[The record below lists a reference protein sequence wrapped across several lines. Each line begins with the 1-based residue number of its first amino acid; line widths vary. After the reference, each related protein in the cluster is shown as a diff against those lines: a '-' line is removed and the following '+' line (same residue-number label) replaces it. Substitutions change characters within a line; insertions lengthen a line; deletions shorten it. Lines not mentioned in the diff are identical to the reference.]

1 MGEAAEAV
9 THLTK
14 ALQLSPESEPTKY
27 MLALAYKKMNQIKN
41 SAELFSQLFP
51 TEDSLAKYRH
61 KVDELNRQIY
71 DQTSITGDD
80 SSIYVNVDFYSHL
93 RELKVCSDQ

>member
-1 MGEAAEAV
+1 MGEVAEAV

-41 SAELFSQLFP
+41 SAELFS
-51 TEDSLAKYRH
+51 
-61 KVDELNRQIY
+61 
-71 DQTSITGDD
+71 
-80 SSIYVNVDFYSHL
+80 
-93 RELKVCSDQ
+93 